1 MSPPRDT
8 RSSLYLE
15 DAATEFQVQGL
26 ELDWTIVTWDAD
38 LRWRGSDWSYHSFR
52 GAKWT
57 DVKKPERRQ
66 YLKNAYRVLLTRAR
80 QGMVIFVPPGAKR
93 DRTRTVATHGALFP
107 ARTVAISSRLLS
119 GIILLGHSRS
129 DGHPRRPRRTP
140 EHAAGPLSAVGD
152 LAANIP
158 MTTSHVEANAGHW
171 ILADDRVALMTPK
184 GDTVF
189 PSAAAIWAAEFA
201 DQQTVHDIT
210 TPRRPSA
217 TLPELRFSRFPLDL
231 RIEVTRPSQT
241 GSVRPTCKTCVSIKG
256 ELVEVDVRQ
265 QHNDQFIWNGIWY
278 SIPHETVAE
287 VNRALD
293 TAGISFLGHITL
305 RQYLHILNSAKDY
318 LLLVAAPQDEEAQ
331 AAAEDDSRLLA
342 VDATLY
348 PYQVDGVRWL
358 SSIAKEGLGC
368 ILGDEM
374 GLGKTLQV
382 IAILQHQAALVRR
395 PCLVIA
401 SATLMENWRRELERF
416 APAVRVYVH
425 RGSARTGFPNVLSS
439 YDVVLTTYETVVR
452 DELLLRMIPWNVVV
466 VDEAQAIKSP
476 DAQRTLAIK
485 GLPRHASIAVT
496 GTPVENSL
504 RDMWS
509 LMDFAVPGYLGP
521 LEAFESRYKDDPN
534 CAKALEPVIT
544 PLLLRRRVLDVAGDL
559 PDRIDI
565 PQPIDLSPDAAARYE
580 SLRQETIA
588 QYGKSASLVALSRLR
603 MFCAH
608 PVLVF
613 PELDHLIEHSTKYAR
628 LSEILEEIVSLH
640 EKALVFTSYT
650 QLADRMAQ
658 DIRRRWGLTCAVLDG
673 RTPIEERQPCIDRF
687 TARSGSDV
695 LVLNPRAAGA
705 GLNITAATHVIH
717 YNLEWN
723 PAVEDQASAR
733 AHRRGQTQPVTV
745 HRLYHANTVEEAI
758 DQRMGLK
765 RAMAAAAVAGTSGVD
780 DEGAAI
786 IRALTATPLMEGL
799 VNGT

>member
-1 MSPPRDT
+1 
-8 RSSLYLE
+8 
-15 DAATEFQVQGL
+15 
-26 ELDWTIVTWDAD
+26 
-38 LRWRGSDWSYHSFR
+38 
-52 GAKWT
+52 
-57 DVKKPERRQ
+57 
-66 YLKNAYRVLLTRAR
+66 
-80 QGMVIFVPPGAKR
+80 
-93 DRTRTVATHGALFP
+93 
-107 ARTVAISSRLLS
+107 
-119 GIILLGHSRS
+119 
-129 DGHPRRPRRTP
+129 
-140 EHAAGPLSAVGD
+140 
-152 LAANIP
+152 
-158 MTTSHVEANAGHW
+158 MTTSHLEDNAGHW
-171 ILADDRVALMTPK
+171 IIANDRVALMTKK
-184 GDTVF
+184 GETVF
-189 PSAAAIWAAEFA
+189 PSAADIWAAEFA
-201 DQQTVHDIT
+201 DQQMVHDIT

-217 TLPELRFSRFPLDL
+217 TLPGLRFSRFPPDL
-231 RIEVTRPSQT
+231 RIAVTRPSQN
-241 GSVRPTCKTCVSIKG
+241 GAVRPTCKTCVFIKG
-256 ELVEVDVRQ
+256 ALVDMDVRQ
-265 QHNDQFIWNGIWY
+265 RHNDQLISNGVWY

-287 VNRALD
+287 VTRALD
-293 TAGISFLGHITL
+293 AAGIGSLGYITL

-318 LLLVAAPQDEEAQ
+318 LLLVAPPCDEKAQ
-331 AAAEDDSRLLA
+331 PTAEDDGRLIA

-348 PYQVDGVRWL
+348 PYQVDGVQWL

-401 SATLMENWRRELERF
+401 SATLMENWRRELQRF
-416 APAVRVYVH
+416 APTVRVHIH
-425 RGSARTGFPNVLSS
+425 RGPARTGFPNVLSS
-439 YDVVLTTYETVVR
+439 YDIVLTTYETVVR

-485 GLPRHASIAVT
+485 RLPRHASIAVT

-509 LMDFAVPGYLGP
+509 LMDFAIPGYLGP
-521 LEAFESRYKDDPN
+521 LEAFESRYKDDPHS
-534 CAKALEPVIT
+534 AKDLEPAIT
-544 PLLLRRRVLDVAGDL
+544 PLLLRRRVLDVANDL

-565 PQPIDLSPDAAARYE
+565 PQPIDLSPDAASRYE
-580 SLRQETIA
+580 SLRQQTIA
-588 QYGKSASLVALSRLR
+588 RYGKSARLVVLSQLR
-603 MFCAH
+603 MFCTH

-628 LSEILEEIVSLH
+628 LNEILEEIVSLN

-650 QLADRMAQ
+650 QMADRMAQ
-658 DIRRRWGLTCAVLDG
+658 DIRRRWGLFCEVIDG
-673 RTPIEERQPCIDRF
+673 RTPIDKRQPCIDRF
-687 TARSGSDV
+687 TDCSGSDV

-733 AHRRGQTQPVTV
+733 AHRRGQNRPVTV
-745 HRLYHANTVEEAI
+745 HRLYHANTVEEVI
-758 DQRMGLK
+758 NQRMDLK
-765 RAMAAAAVAGTSGVD
+765 RAMAAAAVAGTSGD
-780 DEGAAI
+780 DDDGAAI